1 MTTVKCK
8 YCGKD
13 VDRKE
18 AIVVPNGKGK
28 GRNAYY
34 CCELHSHMENDRDGF
49 YRKAMEIFGVT
60 TNSVFF
66 KEFDH
71 LGKVHTFKKLTEY
84 MTDNEDELREIIS
97 RPFDREYNKI
107 RYFSTIVG
115 NNIADYKMRKLK
127 ERIEKPKQE
136 TDLHEV
142 KTEPLKKKKKTG
154 LDDLLG
160 DLLDG

>member
-1 MTTVKCK
+1 MTIVKCK

-13 VDRKE
+13 IDKKQ

-34 CCELHSHMENDRDGF
+34 CCELHSHMENDKDIF

-66 KEFDH
+66 KEFDR

-84 MTDNEDELREIIS
+84 LTDNENELREIIS
-97 RPFDREYNKI
+97 RPFTTEYAKI

-115 NNIADYKMRKLK
+115 NNIADYKVRKLK
-127 ERIEKPKQE
+127 ERIETTKQE
-136 TDLHEV
+136 TDIHEV
-142 KTEPLKKKKKTG
+142 KIGFQKKEKTG
-154 LDDLLG
+154 MDDLLG

>member
-1 MTTVKCK
+1 
-8 YCGKD
+8 
-13 VDRKE
+13 
-18 AIVVPNGKGK
+18 
-28 GRNAYY
+28 
-34 CCELHSHMENDRDGF
+34 
-49 YRKAMEIFGVT
+49 
-60 TNSVFF
+60 
-66 KEFDH
+66 
-71 LGKVHTFKKLTEY
+71 

-142 KTEPLKKKKKTG
+142 KTERIKKKEKTG